1 HPDIEIVVEYLTNAV
16 IRDILKT
23 SILAGEGPDVIYGDI
38 GPSAAGLWGRAGLLL
53 PLDDA
58 YKEYGWDERL
68 IPNSRANSTYDGHA
82 YAVGHEV
89 EGWGL
94 YWNKSIFAAE
104 ELGPPETFE
113 EFLELCGTFQELG
126 YDNPVAVGYVA
137 GWPLS
142 HQFAAVITNEI
153 GGDKLAAA
161 VSAEIPWNDPE
172 IVASIEV
179 MTQFKGECWSD
190 DANAIDFL
198 DGNLAFYAEQAPMM
212 GMSTWAMQFLT
223 FDFLTNDEYGF
234 MPFPAP
240 EAKEQEFVQY
250 LGGGWMIAA
259 DTEYPEETVM
269 FLDYLVSEEAVPLWV
284 EGASLVPAV
293 KGVDYSAYDA
303 KPVFKDFL
311 NLVSTWER
319 PTGFLIDVMAPA
331 NFRTVLFEGIAE
343 VAEGRLTAQEA
354 ADRLE
359 AEMQKAV
366 EEGTVADLTP

>member
-1 HPDIEIVVEYLTNAV
+1 
-16 IRDILKT
+16 
-23 SILAGEGPDVIYGDI
+23 
-38 GPSAAGLWGRAGLLL
+38 
-53 PLDDA
+53 
-58 YKEYGWDERL
+58 
-68 IPNSRANSTYDGHA
+68 
-82 YAVGHEV
+82 
-89 EGWGL
+89 
-94 YWNKSIFAAE
+94 
-104 ELGPPETFE
+104 
-113 EFLELCGTFQELG
+113 
-126 YDNPVAVGYVA
+126 
-137 GWPLS
+137 
-142 HQFAAVITNEI
+142 
-153 GGDKLAAA
+153 
-161 VSAEIPWNDPE
+161 
-172 IVASIEV
+172 
-179 MTQFKGECWSD
+179 
-190 DANAIDFL
+190 
-198 DGNLAFYAEQAPMM
+198 MM

-223 FDFLTNDEYGF
+223 FDYLTDDEYGF

-284 EGASLVPAV
+284 GASLVPAV
-293 KGVDYSAYDA
+293 KGVDYSDYDA

-331 NFRTVLFEGIAE
+331 NFRTALFEGIAE
-343 VAEGRLTAQEA
+343 VAEGRLTAQEV